1 MTTKTLISIQNMS
14 KRYGG
19 VVAVDDVSLHVEAG
33 TIHALVGEN
42 GAGKSTLVKVLAGAV
57 QPDSGT
63 IAVDGQIANIQSPQD
78 ARELGI
84 GMFYQELSIFGH
96 RSALAN
102 LFPYKQ
108 PTSYGFISFDEMK
121 QKSSEILN
129 QLGLHVDLRTPAGT
143 LSIGEQQLL
152 ELCRV
157 MLTQPRLIILDE
169 PNSALNEQETARL
182 FAVLAQLKAA
192 GVTMLYVSHRLEEV
206 FEISDYITVMRNG
219 QKVSTQKTSETTIPS
234 VIEDMIGGR
243 QQELYPPPVPLV
255 DHVEHQRIEVNN
267 LSSGVLHNISFSAKS
282 GEIVGFAGLDGS
294 GVSDVL
300 AALFGLRK
308 VSGGEVVYPDGKGLP
323 GSPVEAARRR
333 ICFVPS
339 DRKRSG
345 LMLEK
350 TILSNIVHVTVGS
363 LEQRF
368 PWLRQ
373 QDMVRRSQR
382 QIEALNIKTSSPFSL
397 ASQLSGGNQQK
408 VVIGKWLEVEPNLI
422 LLDDPTRGVDVGAK
436 REIYL
441 LIRQMGSEGKIVLF
455 SSTELSELVGLC
467 DRIIVI
473 YRGHVAGELA
483 GDTIDEQNVLH
494 MVNTGEKS

>member
-1 MTTKTLISIQNMS
+1 MS

-19 VVAVDDVSLHVEAG
+19 VIAVDDMSLDVEAG

-42 GAGKSTLVKVLAGAV
+42 GAGKSTLMKILAGAV
-57 QPDSGT
+57 QPDSGS
-63 IAVDGQIANIQSPQD
+63 IAVDGQPANLQSPQD

-84 GMFYQELSIFGH
+84 GMFYQELSIFAH

-108 PTSYGFISFDEMK
+108 PTAYGFISRDKMK
-121 QKSSEILN
+121 RTSSEILN
-129 QLGLHVDLRTPAGT
+129 QLGLQVDLRAPAGS

-157 MLTQPRLIILDE
+157 MLTKPRLIILDE
-169 PNSALNEQETARL
+169 PNSALNEQETTRL
-182 FAVLAQLKAA
+182 FAVLRQLQTQ

-219 QKVSTQKTSETTIPS
+219 QKVSTQKTSETTIPA

-243 QQELYPPPVPLV
+243 QQELYPPPIPLADDAERQQMQV
-255 DHVEHQRIEVNN
+255 RN
-267 LSSGVLHNISFSAKS
+267 LSTGVLHDISFGAES

-308 VSGGEVVYPDGKGLP
+308 VTDGQVTYPDGKGLP
-323 GSPVEAARRR
+323 ASPVEAARRR
-333 ICFVPS
+333 ICFVPA

-350 TILSNIVHVTVGS
+350 NILSNIMHVTVGS

-373 QDMVRRSQR
+373 QEMARRSQR
-382 QIEALNIKTSSPFSL
+382 QIEALNIRTRSPFTL

-408 VVIGKWLEVEPNLI
+408 VVIGKWLEVAPNVI

-441 LIRQMGSEGKIVLF
+441 LIRQMGAEGKLVLF

-473 YRGHVAGELA
+473 YRGRVAGELA
-483 GDTIDEQNVLH
+483 GDAIEEQNLLH
-494 MVNTGEKS
+494 MVNTGEKLREKETEND